1 MNVLVTGGAGYIGS
15 HLVDRLVRE
24 GHRVTVLDDLS
35 TGKTTNLADS
45 NAALHV
51 GSILDEP
58 LVRRL
63 VDDAELVYHLAA
75 AVGTTT
81 LRIVNIEADS
91 WLDQQFVAHGW
102 QNFVSQYE
110 MEKRFA

>member
-1 MNVLVTGGAGYIGS
+1 M
-15 HLVDRLVRE
+15 
-24 GHRVTVLDDLS
+24 
-35 TGKTTNLADS
+35 
-45 NAALHV
+45 
-51 GSILDEP
+51 
-58 LVRRL
+58 
-63 VDDAELVYHLAA
+63 AA

-81 LRIVNIEADS
+81 LRIVNIEAES